1 MEDETR
7 QGLASMGLSG
17 EKQQEILSR
26 CFKMVDYLNDT
37 ATEIIMEFINNASC
51 PVARQVQQI
60 GGTQLQPSPGLR
72 IRTFE
77 SEIDPFEFSLPGSG
91 HFVMFRKVW
100 RDGQRY
106 IQGAI
111 IEQKDR
117 KIGDCRSLI

>member
-51 PVARQVQQI
+51 PVARQLLRNTPEVLAVKAFEKAIKDLNRVFRRPGVQI
-60 GGTQLQPSPGLR
+60 NRNPAWSPKNSLEKEG
-72 IRTFE
+72 IR
-77 SEIDPFEFSLPGSG
+77 
-91 HFVMFRKVW
+91 
-100 RDGQRY
+100 
-106 IQGAI
+106 
-111 IEQKDR
+111 
-117 KIGDCRSLI
+117 